1 MTEDDLS
8 DALQAYLKA
17 IDAEAT
23 ALAPGRVGLSKIIRD
38 HMNAPRPAGPYAMIT
53 FIGSR
58 DLGEADHPCYGTATI
73 ATQARVTET
82 RIRSSEYKFRI
93 DVYAPRATDYT
104 RLFERALRSE
114 RANVELGG
122 LVVRHVDAVTQ
133 APELVQQKWE
143 GRAHMNVEL
152 AALTREKLLIDVIE
166 SGEIQFEGD
175 GATDLD
181 ASLHFQKG

>member
-8 DALQAYLKA
+8 DALQAYLRTV
-17 IDAEAT
+17 DQEAT
-23 ALAPGRVGLSKIIRD
+23 KLSPGRVSLSKIIRD
-38 HMNAPRPAGPYAMIT
+38 HMNAPRPKGPYGMIT

-73 ATQARVTET
+73 DTVPRVTET
-82 RIRSSEYKFRI
+82 RVRASEYKFRI

-114 RANVELGG
+114 RANAEMAG
-122 LVVRHVDAVTQ
+122 LVVRHVDAVSQ
-133 APELVQQKWE
+133 VPELVGQKWE
-143 GRAHMNVEL
+143 GRAHMTVEL

-166 SGEIQFEGD
+166 SGDIQFEGA
-175 GATDLD
+175 GATDLN